1 MVEANGSGATLEAAI
16 GPLDRAREA
25 LLMGL
30 RLSEGIDFAVYEA
43 RTGTPLLEA
52 VEPLVLR
59 QAIEEKY
66 VIQTQTHLI
75 ATAEGRKRLDALLPE
90 LAR

>member
-1 MVEANGSGATLEAAI
+1 VEADGTGATVEE
-16 GPLDRAREA
+16 PVNPQDRAREA

-30 RLSEGIDFAVYEA
+30 RLTEGIEFARFEA
-43 RTGTPLLEA
+43 RTGGRLMDAVDTGVLQAA
-52 VEPLVLR
+52 VEAGYLV
-59 QAIEEKY
+59 
-66 VIQTQTHLI
+66 QTRARLT